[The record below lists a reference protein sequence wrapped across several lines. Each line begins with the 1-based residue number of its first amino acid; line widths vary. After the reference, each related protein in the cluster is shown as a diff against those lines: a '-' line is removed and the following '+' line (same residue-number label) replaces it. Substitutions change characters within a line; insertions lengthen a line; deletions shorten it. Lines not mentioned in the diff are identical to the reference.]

1 MKLELN
7 DREEGVVLAALD
19 QFRDI
24 KHKAILGEDLQRK
37 AFKQINEYDMLAP
50 QHALMHTLTLMSRI
64 TKKPVEHFAN
74 PNPSQLPQP
83 EFHVDEHSPTV

>member
-1 MKLELN
+1 MTLELN
-7 DREEGVVLAALD
+7 DREQGVVLAALD

-24 KHKAILGEDLQRK
+24 KHKAIIGEDSQRQ
-37 AFKQINEYDMLAP
+37 AFKTINEYDLLAP

-74 PNPSQLPQP
+74 LNPSQLPQP
-83 EFHVDEHSPTV
+83 EFHAE